1 MTSLLLHGSVLACAI
16 LVASGVLP
24 LDSIAP
30 RERAP
35 TGPDR
40 KPAPGRRR
48 TKAPMVRINV
58 DATRGL
64 PRSVII
70 LILRQNYGRFRACY
84 EKGLAR
90 RPDLHGEVRLR
101 FVIERDGST
110 TNPKDDGSD
119 LPDAS
124 VIRCLADAVD
134 VQSFPS
140 PWEATK
146 DGTMNVLLHL
156 GLSVE

>member
-1 MTSLLLHGSVLACAI
+1 MTSLRHGWVLACAI
-16 LVASGVLP
+16 CVTAAVMP

-35 TGPDR
+35 TGSDR
-40 KPAPGRRR
+40 KPAPARRR
-48 TKAPMVRINV
+48 AKAPMVRINV
-58 DATRGL
+58 EPTRGL
-64 PRSVII
+64 PGSVII
-70 LILRQNYGRFRACY
+70 TILRQSYGRFRACY

-90 RPDLHGEVRLR
+90 RPDLRGEVRVR

-110 TNPKDDGSD
+110 TNPRDDGSQ
-119 LPDAS
+119 LPDAA
-124 VIRCLADAVD
+124 VIRCMADV
-134 VQSFPS
+134 VGRQSFPK

>member
-1 MTSLLLHGSVLACAI
+1 MTSLRQGSVLACAI
-16 LVASGVLP
+16 LVASGVIP

-35 TGPDR
+35 TGSDR

-58 DATRGL
+58 DPTPGL
-64 PRSVII
+64 PRSVIVG
-70 LILRQNYGRFRACY
+70 ILRQSYGRFRACY

-90 RPDLHGEVRLR
+90 RPDLRGEVRVR

-110 TNPKDDGSD
+110 TNPRDDGSQ
-119 LPDAS
+119 LPDAA
-124 VIRCLADAVD
+124 VIRCMADAVD
-134 VQSFPS
+134 VQSFPE